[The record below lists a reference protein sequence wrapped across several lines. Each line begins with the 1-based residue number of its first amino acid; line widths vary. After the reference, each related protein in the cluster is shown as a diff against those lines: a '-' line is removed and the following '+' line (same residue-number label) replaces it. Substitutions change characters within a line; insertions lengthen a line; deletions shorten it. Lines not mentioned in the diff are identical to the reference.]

1 MDNRGGVIRSGAI
14 RSWVDRSIGSGMMDY
29 RGRVIRGGGSMDSVM
44 YRSMDCVMYRVSHGV
59 NRVSQVRS
67 VVTVSHESAVMTVMD
82 HVGGDVSHRSGVD
95 QSNQSQH
102 TRKSLEISENFIQCL
117 SNSLW
122 WSTGTFCLI
131 SHASRKVN
139 TLYLHFCDVAL
150 K

>member
-1 MDNRGGVIRSGAI
+1 MDNRGGGV

-44 YRSMDCVMYRVSHGV
+44 YRSMDCMMNWGMDCMMYRMSHGV

-82 HVGGDVSHRSGVD
+82 HVGGDVSHGGGVD

-102 TRKSLEISENFIQCL
+102 TRKSLEIFREFHTMFVLFTVVEHWTIL
-117 SNSLW
+117 FDI
-122 WSTGTFCLI
+122 T
-131 SHASRKVN
+131 RKS
-139 TLYLHFCDVAL
+139 
-150 K
+150 KS